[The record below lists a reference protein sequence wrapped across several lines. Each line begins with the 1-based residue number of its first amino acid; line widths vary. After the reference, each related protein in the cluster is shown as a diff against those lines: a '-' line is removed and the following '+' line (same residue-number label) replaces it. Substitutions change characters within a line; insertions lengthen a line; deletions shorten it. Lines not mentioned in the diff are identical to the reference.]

1 MIKANI
7 QGHTMGPS
15 AQFGL
20 AFKRVQRIID
30 SEAGILKEFS
40 CLRLISFVKRAEIT
54 YFTAVI
60 IENFVK

>member
-1 MIKANI
+1 
-7 QGHTMGPS
+7 MGPS